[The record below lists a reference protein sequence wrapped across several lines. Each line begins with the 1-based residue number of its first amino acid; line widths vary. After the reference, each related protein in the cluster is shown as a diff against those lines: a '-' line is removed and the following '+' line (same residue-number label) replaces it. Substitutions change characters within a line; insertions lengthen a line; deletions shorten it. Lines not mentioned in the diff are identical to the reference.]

1 MKYTNVRLSDLNSF
15 DECEE
20 AISEIQNDYLNVV
33 GGVDAWC
40 SGWDTELLEGAKKKI
55 EKIKARRDRLFPYEG
70 ED

>member
-20 AISEIQNDYLNVV
+20 AISEIQNDYLNVQ
-33 GGVDAWC
+33 GGIDAWC

-55 EKIKARRDRLFPYEG
+55 EAIRKRQYRLFPCD
-70 ED
+70 EDD